1 MLLLPEGEVVPPY
14 ARPAAEARAFV
25 ALQGSVGVRTLTCMD
40 PGSGAVLAAGLPE
53 NGLHDPRSLAAQT
66 NKNGC
71 ITPGGPG
78 STNGQGFAEADCVC
92 RGGVCP
98 RREGC
103 KFWVELMR
111 ERLQRKK
118 ACSATCADFELDPA
132 SPPLVLT
139 FQNTPRVPKKSIS
152 SDFTW

>member
-1 MLLLPEGEVVPPY
+1 MRMSVSGE
-14 ARPAAEARAFV
+14 
-25 ALQGSVGVRTLTCMD
+25 

-71 ITPGGPG
+71 ITPGGGEPA
-78 STNGQGFAEADCVC
+78 SGQGAQQADCVC
-92 RGGVCP
+92 RGGLCP

-118 ACSATCADFELDPA
+118 ASKGTCTNVELATASA
-132 SPPLVLT
+132 PLVL
-139 FQNTPRVPKKSIS
+139 PGGRGRVSQLFAAPGASAFVLEVRAQASILIRS
-152 SDFTW
+152 P

>member
-1 MLLLPEGEVVPPY
+1 M
-14 ARPAAEARAFV
+14 
-25 ALQGSVGVRTLTCMD
+25 SVSGD
-40 PGSGAVLAAGLPE
+40 PGSGAALAAGLPE

-71 ITPGGPG
+71 ITPGGG
-78 STNGQGFAEADCVC
+78 EDVMGKGAKEADCVC
-92 RGGVCP
+92 RGGLCP

-118 ACSATCADFELDPA
+118 AFTGTCTNIELDAA
-132 SPPLVLT
+132 SAPLILPGGRGRVSQLFSAPGASAFVLE
-139 FQNTPRVPKKSIS
+139 V
-152 SDFTW
+152 WA